1 MRWPWRGRLFKPI
14 HRKKSSQSL
23 LHTVVMEAEGST
35 LLGGNE
41 QRQQLNPRLWMF
53 LGCSYVVI
61 GESWHLGSRC
71 GTPRSPPPPL
81 VSACRHP
88 TVAPC
93 PGALMCPAGLVN
105 VVLAALWHFWLGV
118 ALGFGVA
125 KMGTSLCGM
134 TLAARPPPPPARGCF
149 GCGERLPLRV
159 CLLPCSGSS
168 ITEDHVYFSCKHPDR
183 TGILGAACRLP
194 CPQVAE
200 KPGAASAHVGRFQ
213 DAAAVLCA
221 WDVLLLI
228 ELCSNRLLGLLPVA
242 AVRVTKK
249 CRRAGW
255 CTGKLMQTAC

>member
-61 GESWHLGSRC
+61 GKCWHLGSRR

-88 TVAPC
+88 TFVP
-93 PGALMCPAGLVN
+93 ALMCPAGLVN

-149 GCGERLPLRV
+149 GCGAR
-159 CLLPCSGSS
+159 
-168 ITEDHVYFSCKHPDR
+168 
-183 TGILGAACRLP
+183 
-194 CPQVAE
+194 
-200 KPGAASAHVGRFQ
+200 
-213 DAAAVLCA
+213 
-221 WDVLLLI
+221 
-228 ELCSNRLLGLLPVA
+228 
-242 AVRVTKK
+242 
-249 CRRAGW
+249 
-255 CTGKLMQTAC
+255 